1 MSESPSLQSI
11 FSSLNCQYSKQQLVY
26 KETNFICLIKVLTGT
41 VCEQDRLF
49 SYWFHLPRISRHHSK
64 YVNTASAGNH
74 PECSRLPDNLLIQVI
89 FTNRPQSAR
98 ISDS

>member
-49 SYWFHLPRISRHHSK
+49 SYWFHLPQISRHHSK
-64 YVNTASAGNH
+64 YVNT
-74 PECSRLPDNLLIQVI
+74 ECSRLPDNLLIQVI